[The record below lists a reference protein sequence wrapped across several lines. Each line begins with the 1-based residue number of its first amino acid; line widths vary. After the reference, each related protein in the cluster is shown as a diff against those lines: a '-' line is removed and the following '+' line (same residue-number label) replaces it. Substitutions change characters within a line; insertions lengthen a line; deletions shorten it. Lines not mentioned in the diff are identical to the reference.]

1 MGWSKEKRL
10 AAAARMKALN
20 ADPEFK
26 AATSARMKALHADP
40 EFKAAN
46 AKRSSAR
53 MKALHADPEFKAA
66 TSARMT
72 DPWLASISTGEKKLY
87 RKMCAAGVPWRSAR
101 RQIDKDRIL
110 RKVAP

>member
-26 AATSARMKALHADP
+26 AAT
-40 EFKAAN
+40 
-46 AKRSSAR
+46 SAR